1 MLAGDVFIAHV
12 CWLLPTYVYFCPLA
26 IHSRRNMFCEVPKA
40 KIFLVFSIQNSI
52 LFLEAEKLCGSVELG
67 LSPDAP
73 LLVKYDLETAD
84 KGHMKFYLAPK
95 IDEWWARFDSEAVLW
110 HVWCCCLVQRFN
122 TQCRVCF
129 ERRSAMYYGGKH
141 CWGRSVIR
149 SSKWSCERRRSKEYF
164 EQLFFWWQVG
174 NDYDHYF
181 FSKCWSTFSSLEG
194 FGRPQFSGIS
204 Q

>member
-141 CWGRSVIR
+141 CWGRSVPLG
-149 SSKWSCERRRSKEYF
+149 KW
-164 EQLFFWWQVG
+164 QP
-174 NDYDHYF
+174 
-181 FSKCWSTFSSLEG
+181 STFELAVFFCKVLREDTGHEVVPCKSMV
-194 FGRPQFSGIS
+194 S
-204 Q
+204 QPMHWIDFLILLVQAVLTS